1 MNKRL
6 LNTLIQGLAIFFIAK
21 YFIFDS
27 TSKDKMNLILSP
39 QLPLLII
46 FLIFIKILISYY
58 FFLILY
64 LILYKKI
71 KFLFVSETFLYGG
84 MINQLLPGIGYF
96 YRYYKLK
103 IISNLSL
110 IEYSISQIIHTLKY
124 LFAYIIFGLLAGIL
138 YVSNINFKLSII
150 LIVLIFITIIIFFLS
165 KKLSINLIKIQI
177 LKIEKL
183 RNIVNQLKKIKDNL
197 KLNIF
202 KILSIFFGFI
212 ILGLLEC
219 FAFYIALKLFG
230 SEMTF
235 ISSSYIWIISV
246 LTQTAVV
253 FNYVGIFEL
262 ILVGVASF
270 VSPQINDFLVFSIS
284 FRIIDTI
291 AIILAA
297 FSCSLVLFFKK

>member
-58 FFLILY
+58 FFLILN

-150 LIVLIFITIIIFFLS
+150 LIVLIFITITIFFLS

-197 KLNIF
+197 KLNLF

-246 LTQTAVV
+246 LTRAAVV